1 MKKLALPLTLL
12 LAGALL
18 AAPAVTAMDRLPIFL
33 NGEKAPV
40 EGVLI
45 EGSTYVPLRYLS
57 EALGAKVD
65 YREGQVFVEA
75 GQAEPGSPGISLTA
89 QQIKNLPTKRLTEK
103 ITVDKID
110 YSINSVSY
118 NTMGTTRYVNLQL
131 SEISGIQAH
140 FGTIPTIAYQ
150 LADGTI
156 GIVQDFNLTAD
167 KDLNAKWRRTFTL
180 EFESPGQVQ
189 YYIYIPGNGDAPI
202 GKWSTY

>member
-1 MKKLALPLTLL
+1 MKKLALPLTLV

-18 AAPAVTAMDRLPIFL
+18 VTPAVTAMNRLPIFL
-33 NGEKAPV
+33 NGQKAPV

-57 EALGAKVD
+57 EAMGAKVD
-65 YREGQVFVEA
+65 YRDGQVFVETGQGKPGA
-75 GQAEPGSPGISLTA
+75 GHLSLTA
-89 QQIKNLPTKRLTEK
+89 EQVKKLPTKRLSERIEK
-103 ITVDKID
+103 DKIE
-110 YSINSVSY
+110 YAITAVSY
-118 NTMGTTRYVNLQL
+118 TTRGTTRYVNLQL
-131 SEISGIQAH
+131 METSGTHAH

-150 LADGTI
+150 LSDGTI
-156 GIVQDFNLTAD
+156 GVLADFNLTAD

-189 YYIYIPGNGDAPI
+189 YYIYIPGNSKEPI